1 MMQPESEQDEDM
13 LDIFEGL
20 GLRDFREQDPIPDA
34 GKVRSAI
41 SSLNR

>member
-20 GLRDFREQDPIPDA
+20 GLRDTRDPIPYA